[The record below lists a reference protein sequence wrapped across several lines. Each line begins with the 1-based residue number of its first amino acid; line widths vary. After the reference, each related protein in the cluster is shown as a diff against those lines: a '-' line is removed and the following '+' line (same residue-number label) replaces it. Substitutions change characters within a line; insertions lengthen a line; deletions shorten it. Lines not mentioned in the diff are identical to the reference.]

1 MGIFKKTIKYSKPS
15 VEIDSKIQELDEG
28 LKKTQSSL
36 PDQSLST
43 EEIDQILSE
52 EITDIQNWRE
62 IFDEE
67 TVSEYENQ
75 IQEIR
80 ERHNNLIKVQG
91 SIEHVKTKEVHQIF
105 NELYQGEVEKVVD
118 NYVSK
123 YSSDIIN
130 LREDLFHEI
139 KKRPTVDLKILEDKI
154 NLLTVKYNQLSEG
167 LLDDPVT
174 DLNDSISFKQL
185 KDHYQLLVGKL
196 QEQLATLGGGGEVR
210 LQYLDDIVGIAT
222 NPSEYNGKYLRY
234 NHSLRK
240 FEFVSLAGGG
250 SGISYTDLTVQ
261 TNAVGTAALSYD
273 DTSGVFSYTPPDVSD
288 FVTSSDLGTYATESY
303 VDNEIAALN
312 LFSGDYNDLTNRPIN
327 VDDLVNNVGFITSGA
342 LSDYATETYVDTS
355 LVGFITTG
363 GSASELLDLT
373 GASAGTYGDG
383 NTSAQVTVDSN
394 GRITSISEVAIL
406 GVGTADVRTNSLVV
420 SGVSTFQDSVNLGVA
435 ATATGTFFA
444 DQLSVSG
451 ISTFNDITISSNEIG
466 FSTEGELYITNSNAS
481 GTLILSGRGGVEIG
495 NADDE
500 PSLRITN
507 NAVELLHGQSS
518 SKKLETT
525 STGVIVTGIAT
536 ATSFSGNGN
545 DIVHS
550 TWTLGA
556 NGSDHYTFTG
566 PGGLS
571 TTDDPKIYLA
581 RGQTYEFV
589 NNSGGSHPFQ
599 IRQSNGGS
607 AYNTGVTN
615 NGASSGTIRFEVPF
629 SAPNTLYYQCTNHV
643 GMGNTIIVYP
653 DLST

>member
-28 LKKTQSSL
+28 LKKTRSSL

-43 EEIDQILSE
+43 EDIDQILSE

-80 ERHNNLIKVQG
+80 ERHNDLIKVQG

-123 YSSDIIN
+123 YSSDIID

-222 NPSEYNGKYLRY
+222 NPSAYDGKYLRY
-234 NHSLRK
+234 NDSLKK
-240 FEFVSLAGGG
+240 FEFVTVSGGGGGSYGNSDVDSHLNVSGASSGQILSWNGTDYDWVADQTGSVG
-250 SGISYTDLTVQ
+250 SGISLTDLSVVTEPS
-261 TNAVGTAALSYD
+261 GTATLVYNNSN
-273 DTSGVFSYTPPDVSD
+273 GVFNYTPPDLS
-288 FVTSSDLGTYATESY
+288 GYATQSY
-303 VDNEIAALN
+303 VDTEVAGVIT
-312 LFSGDYNDLTNRPIN
+312 FSGDYNALTNKPTIPTDVGDLT
-327 VDDLVNNVGFITSGA
+327 NNVGFVTIG
-342 LSDYATETYVDTS
+342 EV
-355 LVGFITTG
+355 G
-363 GSASELLDLT
+363 GS
-373 GASAGTYGDG
+373 
-383 NTSAQVTVDSN
+383 
-394 GRITSISEVAIL
+394 IS
-406 GVGTADVRTNSLVV
+406 TANVKTNSLVV
-420 SGVSTFQDSVNLGVA
+420 SGFSTFLSDATFAGITTITSDSFFTKQISVSGVSTFY
-435 ATATGTFFA
+435 
-444 DQLSVSG
+444 DQTTINEVD
-451 ISTFNDITISSNEIG
+451 FTISGDQTTNIIG
-466 FSTEGELYITNSNAS
+466 IDNNKDLKLRNSDS
-481 GTLILSGRGGVEIG
+481 SQRLILSGDGSVEIC
-495 NADDE
+495 NSNDE
-500 PSLRITN
+500 QPSVRIIN
-507 NAVELLHGQSS
+507 ESVQLLHGDPS

-525 STGVIVTGIAT
+525 GYGVTIFGTAQTQQLNVSGVAT

-556 NGSDHYTFTG
+556 NGSNHYTFTG

-571 TTDDPKIYLA
+571 ATDDPKIYLA

-615 NGASSGTIRFEVPF
+615 NGSSSGTIRFEVPF